1 MHRGIVEMRIRTV
14 YPAKN
19 YILYVTF
26 NNNKILKFDM
36 SDIIENDTDFFEL
49 KYHPEFFIEAKPINQ
64 RRNIGWRD
72 GITLSGKIIEKNGI
86 PVNLGYLELKGDDFE
101 ELKRHSSEPVVKKAL
116 DNRYGSIIYFEE
128 GEFAEFVMWLYE
140 RFVSNLDEHDEPT
153 DVALLYEM
161 MEDGMT
167 WLHENEKNLMEFF
180 PPGAYDN
187 MFSKNPDVE
196 YMLRNDRFG
205 DPQKMNEGDTIWW
218 LDDYD
223 KIGPRLFTFD
233 LKEVFNYWSDY
244 PDALTPEQ
252 KAIFDKECPGLAE
265 LKSKPSEEE
274 WRREE

>member
-1 MHRGIVEMRIRTV
+1 
-14 YPAKN
+14 
-19 YILYVTF
+19 
-26 NNNKILKFDM
+26 
-36 SDIIENDTDFFEL
+36 
-49 KYHPEFFIEAKPINQ
+49 
-64 RRNIGWRD
+64 
-72 GITLSGKIIEKNGI
+72 
-86 PVNLGYLELKGDDFE
+86 
-101 ELKRHSSEPVVKKAL
+101 
-116 DNRYGSIIYFEE
+116 
-128 GEFAEFVMWLYE
+128 
-140 RFVSNLDEHDEPT
+140 
-153 DVALLYEM
+153 
-161 MEDGMT
+161 
-167 WLHENEKNLMEFF
+167 MEFF
-180 PPGAYDN
+180 PPGADDN

-223 KIGPRLFTFD
+223 KIGPRLFAFD